1 MILMNNKPFDT
12 NRANIMLSWL
22 SIFVE
27 AWLILL
33 KRMPVDK
40 VSVFFFC
47 FFILVAISSWLG
59 TVVEERQK
67 NPNVSK
73 PHITKG
79 ETK

>member
-1 MILMNNKPFDT
+1 MFLHEISRVNM
-12 NRANIMLSWL
+12 ALSWA

-27 AWLILL
+27 AWLLL
-33 KRMPVDK
+33 TKRLEVDK

-47 FFILVAISSWLG
+47 FFILVAIGSWFG

-73 PHITKG
+73 SNITKG